1 VSLAEAEREF
11 QRNKVLQEKNFV
23 SAAALDKA
31 EFAYRV
37 AQEQVKTAQAQL
49 AVGESQVRNVE
60 ALVKQRESQLAQA
73 RVDLE
78 RTTIRAPVD
87 GTVVKKSVEPGQTV
101 AASLQAPELFVIAQD
116 LRRMQVDVSIDE
128 AEVGRVRE
136 GQSATFT
143 VDSFPGRT
151 FQGTVGQVRKAA
163 LVVQNVVTYTAIIA
177 TSNPNLEL
185 FPGMTANV
193 RIIID
198 TRENA
203 LKVPNAALRFRP
215 AGAGELREPGG
226 VPAPAGA
233 PASDASGAGKGGG
246 AQAAQ
251 ALRER
256 LTKELS
262 LNAEQQAKLE
272 AIQNETRDRIRALT
286 AEDPEERRKQAERL
300 RTDSR
305 LRIAEILDP
314 DQRARYEEMNASRR
328 GSGVT
333 SGRVWVV
340 DDTGKLRS
348 VNVRIGLADGTS
360 SEVVSGALQ
369 EGTQVV
375 IGTRADKMA
384 RTQAKGGPRFGF

>member
-1 VSLAEAEREF
+1 
-11 QRNKVLQEKNFV
+11 
-23 SAAALDKA
+23 
-31 EFAYRV
+31 
-37 AQEQVKTAQAQL
+37 
-49 AVGESQVRNVE
+49 
-60 ALVKQRESQLAQA
+60 
-73 RVDLE
+73 
-78 RTTIRAPVD
+78 
-87 GTVVKKSVEPGQTV
+87 
-101 AASLQAPELFVIAQD
+101 
-116 LRRMQVDVSIDE
+116 
-128 AEVGRVRE
+128 
-136 GQSATFT
+136 
-143 VDSFPGRT
+143 
-151 FQGTVGQVRKAA
+151 VGQVRKAA